1 MPDNVLGI
9 IGHPVA
15 HSLSPLMHNFAA
27 KKLGLPYTYVAFD
40 VVAKDDVGQAVKGL
54 RALGVRG
61 FNVTVPHKIRVM
73 EFLDHIDREAER
85 IGAVNTVINK
95 AGRLYG
101 TNTDGIGFL
110 RSLEKRGFN
119 PKGKQAVI
127 IGAGGSSRAI
137 GVSLLRKKVKN
148 LLVIN
153 RSQDNGAKLVDTLSP
168 FGSVGLIQTNE
179 ANRVRNAVL
188 EADLVVQCTSL
199 GMKKDDPLP
208 LRNPAFRKGQ
218 LVYDIIYAPVETRF
232 LATARKAGADTMN
245 GLAMLVYQGSES
257 FRLWTGKKF
266 PEDAALKLLKGKL
279 GRV

>member
-9 IGHPVA
+9 IGHPIA
-15 HSLSPLMHNFAA
+15 HTLSPLMHNFAA
-27 KKLGLPYTYVAFD
+27 KKLGLPFTYVAFD
-40 VVAKDDVGQAVKGL
+40 VVTKEDVGPAVEGL

-73 EFLDHIDREAER
+73 EFVICDEESER
-85 IGAVNTVINK
+85 IGAVNTVINRD
-95 AGRLYG
+95 GVLHG

-110 RSLEKRGFN
+110 RSLQKKGFN
-119 PKGKQAVI
+119 PKGKKAVI

-137 GVSLLRKKVKN
+137 GVSLLRKGVKS
-148 LLVIN
+148 LAVIN
-153 RSQDNGAKLVDTLSP
+153 RSKQNGATLVDTLSH
-168 FGSVGLIQTNE
+168 FGNVNLIQTSE
-179 ANRVRNAVL
+179 AVRAHSAVL

-199 GMKKDDPLP
+199 GMKKGDPMP
-208 LRNPAFRKGQ
+208 VSSPVFRKGQ

-232 LATARKAGADTMN
+232 LAAARKAGADTMN

-257 FRLWTGKKF
+257 FRFWTGKKF
-266 PEDAALKLLKGKL
+266 PEEAALKLLKGKL

>member
-1 MPDNVLGI
+1 MPDNVLAI

-40 VVAKDDVGQAVKGL
+40 VEPAQVGKAVAGI
-54 RALGVRG
+54 RALGVAG
-61 FNVTVPHKIRVM
+61 VNVTVPHKKAVM
-73 EFLDHIDREAER
+73 RHLDGIDDEAR
-85 IGAVNTVINK
+85 AIGAVNTIINRGGK
-95 AGRLYG
+95 LYG

-110 RSLEKRGFN
+110 RSLEKKGFN
-119 PKGKQAVI
+119 PKGKKAVI

-137 GVSLLRKKVKN
+137 GVSLLRKGITS
-148 LLVIN
+148 LSVIN
-153 RSQDNGAKLVDTLSP
+153 RSKNSGNMLVDTLSH
-168 FGSVGLIQTNE
+168 FGSAVLIQKKE
-179 ANRVRNAVL
+179 AKRCRSAVA
-188 EADLVVQCTSL
+188 EADLVVQTTPL
-199 GMKKDDPLP
+199 GMKKGDPPP
-208 LRNPAFRKGQ
+208 LDAAFRKGQ

-232 LATARKAGADTMN
+232 LAVARKAGADTMN

-266 PEDAALKLLKGKL
+266 PEDAALKLLKGYL